1 MVDPHFPRR
10 THIENAGFVISSIE
24 ALGIKM
30 NPTSRLAQMKKVLS
44 RPGDNIISQN
54 KTYFETALEASREF
68 TLLAFIFDNLNAH
81 PEDSELKR
89 KVKVAMKDSLLP
101 QSDKSLSRGRDA
113 QFELFVYAICL
124 SANLTPV
131 AFEEPDVTCVIE
143 SIKCGIAAK
152 RIKSENMLED
162 RIKDASKQIERAGL
176 PGIIALDT
184 CIALNP
190 QNERFWKP
198 MSNMTFGRLYSARMQ
213 RFVQKHDDRFQE
225 LVRGKGVRGIIIHD
239 HLPRLIADNEWAI
252 ESMNVRHNTARENS
266 RRNKE
271 FELFSQ
277 SYLNGLPNRED
288 L

>member
-1 MVDPHFPRR
+1 MTSPHFPRR
-10 THIENAGFVISSIE
+10 THVESAEFVISSIE
-24 ALGIKM
+24 ALGITV

-44 RPGDNIISQN
+44 RPGDNIIPQN
-54 KTYFETALEASREF
+54 DPDFETALEGLREF
-68 TLLAFIFDNLNAH
+68 TLLAFIFDNLKAH
-81 PEDSELKR
+81 PEDSELRR
-89 KVKVAMKDSLLP
+89 KVKAAMKDSVLP

-113 QFELFVYAICL
+113 QFELFVFAICL

-143 SIKCGIAAK
+143 STKYGIAAK
-152 RIKSENMLED
+152 RVKSKNTLED
-162 RIKDASKQIERAGL
+162 RIKDASRQIERVGL

-184 CIALNP
+184 CLALNP

-213 RFVQKHDDRFQE
+213 RFMQKHDDRIQE

-239 HLPRLIADNEWAI
+239 HLPRLIADNEWTT
-252 ESMNVRHNTARENS
+252 ESMTVRHNTARENS

-271 FELFSQ
+271 FELFSR
-277 SYLNGLPNRED
+277 SYPKGLPNLEH